1 MAVAT
6 DGRFDD
12 NEYSKLRLEFLTN
25 QVPTGS
31 SMEHNLISI
40 AKISKEKASIVLKCL
55 EYDLDGRY
63 NSCEELRQIL
73 IGMKKKM

>member
-1 MAVAT
+1 
-6 DGRFDD
+6 
-12 NEYSKLRLEFLTN
+12 
-25 QVPTGS
+25 
-31 SMEHNLISI
+31 MEHNLISI

-73 IGMKKKM
+73 IGMKKQM